1 MGLGDISH
9 GQLFFI
15 LPNVFIISAQRVGQV
30 AAIQIKL
37 LAFGGADA
45 ADYVG
50 FVVIVIPLAT
60 PQLSAGMVRIGHGY
74 TQIPLP
80 LMQLSQSYQC
90 AHAQPR
96 SQQHTDQPEPGQAE
110 PSFRQIAVQPF
121 PFLMHPPYGVEK
133 IAHLLSWIT
142 LADSIAKPA
151 RQATH
156 RREAT

>member
-37 LAFGGADA
+37 FAFGGADA
-45 ADYVG
+45 AGHVEG
-50 FVVIVIPLAT
+50 SIMAFLPLPP
-60 PQLSAGMVRIGHGY
+60 PQLGGGMMRIGHGY
-74 TQIPLP
+74 SQMPLP
-80 LMQLSQSYQC
+80 LVPFGRSDQC
-90 AHAQPR
+90 AHTQPG
-96 SQQHTDQPEPGQAE
+96 SQQHTDQPKPGQAE

-151 RQATH
+151 R
-156 RREAT
+156 